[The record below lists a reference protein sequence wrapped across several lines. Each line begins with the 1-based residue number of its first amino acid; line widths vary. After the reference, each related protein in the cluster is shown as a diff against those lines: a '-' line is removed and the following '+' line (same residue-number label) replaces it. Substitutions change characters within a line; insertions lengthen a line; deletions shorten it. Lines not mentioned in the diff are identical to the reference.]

1 MTLTH
6 NPIDIL
12 SSLLYLN
19 DTLTYTYITP
29 FTPQIFLY
37 HQYENQY
44 LDITFPIVLNLAHSS
59 HHLHQYYQQTLGL
72 LHSLI

>member
-19 DTLTYTYITP
+19 DTLTYIYITS
-29 FTPQIFLY
+29 FIPQISQY

-44 LDITFPIVLNLAHSS
+44 LDIAFPILLNLAHSS
-59 HHLHQYYQQTLGL
+59 HRLEQDYQ
-72 LHSLI
+72 